1 MKVARLTGKLM
12 RFRLA
17 LFLGATILSV
27 GWLVSR
33 FFVSL
38 GIQELIDTIFPTET
52 GSLWD
57 LNARTLFI
65 LVPIFYVA
73 TFILGSIMDIFFFTF
88 WIAGEVLIRRNIMLG
103 LLRKPGAQALPTTSG
118 ESMSRFRG
126 DVRNTVNLAATLSFR
141 FGFLIYAIMSLGY
154 MFFINWKAASF
165 IFIPFTLIL
174 TIGLA
179 WRKRF
184 EILRKNSRRATA
196 EVTDTLGKIFGSI
209 QTFKVSCSEEHVAE
223 HFRTKC
229 EKRRKT
235 LVKEQTFIA
244 FVNAMFHFSVA
255 LGMGIIL
262 IIVGREMNLGAF
274 TVGNLFFFQTQLWW
288 VGDFL
293 WLLGDIVALF
303 QQAKVSYERIL
314 KLIQNHKEDVVPDA
328 IVTYGPIYERK
339 DYPPFEVI
347 PRTAKDKISLLAVEN
362 LSFNYPGTEKGISD
376 INIKIP
382 KGSITVVTGRIGSG
396 KTTLL
401 RALMGLVPKDSGK
414 IYWNEEELI
423 DPASSMIPPRI
434 AYTPQ
439 IPYLFSETLKSNILL
454 NVPEKTA
461 DVEKAVRLAVF
472 EDEIESFDDKLET
485 IVGPKGVRLSGG
497 QKQRLAAARM
507 FVREPELLIF
517 DDLSSALDVETEQ
530 KLWDRMFSSDNGL
543 TCLAVSHRPM
553 ALHKADN
560 SIVLKDGKIEAQGT
574 LKELLRSCEEM
585 QKLWEGDL
593 APSKSYVE
601 EEAVE
606 IDAKAK

>member
-1 MKVARLTGKLM
+1 MKVWRLTGKLM
-12 RFRLA
+12 RFRLS
-17 LFLGATILSV
+17 LFLGATVLAV

-33 FFVSL
+33 FFVSF
-38 GIQELIDTIFPTET
+38 GIQELIDSIFPTAT
-52 GSLWD
+52 GTLWD
-57 LNARTLFI
+57 LDIKTLFI
-65 LVPIFYVA
+65 IVPIFYVA
-73 TFILGSIMDIFFFTF
+73 TFLLGALMDILFFTF
-88 WIAGEVLIRRNIMLG
+88 WIAGEVLIRRNIMKG

-118 ESMSRFRG
+118 ESISRFRG
-126 DVRNTVNLAATLSFR
+126 DVRNTVHISATISIR

-154 MFFINWKAASF
+154 MFFINWKATSF

-179 WRKRF
+179 WRKQF
-184 EILRKNSRRATA
+184 EKLRKNSRRATA
-196 EVTDTLGKIFGSI
+196 EITDTLGKIFGSI
-209 QTFKVSCSEEHVAE
+209 QTFKVACAEEHVSE

-229 EKRRKT
+229 QNRRRA

-244 FVNAMFHFSVA
+244 FVNATFMFSVS

-262 IIVGREMNLGAF
+262 LVVGREMALGAF

-293 WLLGDIVALF
+293 WLLGDIVALY

-314 KLIQNHKEDVVPDA
+314 KLIQNHKESVTPDA
-328 IVTYGPIYERK
+328 IVTHGPIYERK
-339 DYPPFEVI
+339 DYPPYEAI
-347 PRTAKDKISLLAVEN
+347 ERTAKDKLSLLTAEN
-362 LSFNYPGTEKGISD
+362 LSFKYPGTEKGISEV
-376 INIKIP
+376 NMKIP
-382 KGSITVVTGRIGSG
+382 KGSVTVVTGRIGSG

-401 RALMGLVPKDSGK
+401 RTLLGLVPKDKGE
-414 IYWNEEELI
+414 IYWNDEELT
-423 DPASSMIPPRI
+423 DPSSSMIPPKV

-439 IPYLFSETLKSNILL
+439 IPYLFSESLKSNILL
-454 NVPEKTA
+454 NVPDETA
-461 DVEKAVRLAVF
+461 DIDKAVRLAVF
-472 EDEIESFDDKLET
+472 EEEIESFDEKLET

-507 FVREPELLIF
+507 FVREPELLVF

-530 KLWDRMFSSDNGL
+530 KLWDRMFSSDNDI

-560 SIVLKDGKIEAQGT
+560 IIVLKDGQIEAQGT
-574 LKELLRSCEEM
+574 LKDLLRSCEEM

-593 APSKSYVE
+593 APSKSFVDE
-601 EEAVE
+601 VAEV
-606 IDAKAK
+606 DVKTK

>member
-1 MKVARLTGKLM
+1 MKVARLTGRLM

-17 LFLGATILSV
+17 LFLGATVMAV

-38 GIQELIDTIFPTET
+38 GIQELIDTIFPTAT
-52 GSLWD
+52 GTLWD
-57 LNARTLFI
+57 INIRTLFI

-73 TFILGSIMDIFFFTF
+73 TFILGSIMDILFYTF

-103 LLRKPGAQALPTTSG
+103 ILRKPGAQALPTTSG

-126 DVRNTVNLAATLSFR
+126 DVRNTVHMAATLSIR

-154 MFFINWKAASF
+154 MFIINWKAASF

-184 EILRKNSRRATA
+184 EKYRKNSRRATA

-229 EKRRKT
+229 QKRRKA

-244 FVNAMFHFSVA
+244 LVNAMFHFSVA

-262 IIVGREMNLGAF
+262 IIVGQEMNLGAF

-293 WLLGDIVALF
+293 WLLGDIVALY
-303 QQAKVSYERIL
+303 QQSKVSYERIL
-314 KLIQNHKEDVVPDA
+314 KLIQNHKEDVTPDV
-328 IVTYGPIYERK
+328 IVTHGPIYERK
-339 DYPPFEVI
+339 DYPPYDAI
-347 PRTAKDKISLLAVEN
+347 TRTAKDKISLLTAEN

-376 INIKIP
+376 VSLKIP

-396 KTTLL
+396 KTTLIRTL
-401 RALMGLVPKDSGK
+401 LGLVPKNTGEIS
-414 IYWNEEELI
+414 WNGEEVT
-423 DPASSMIPPRI
+423 DPASSMIPPRV

-439 IPYLFSETLKSNILL
+439 IPYLFSETLKNNILL
-454 NVPEKTA
+454 SVPDETA
-461 DVEKAVRLAVF
+461 DIDKAVRLAVF
-472 EDEIESFDDKLET
+472 EDEIASFDDKLET
-485 IVGPKGVRLSGG
+485 IVG
-497 QKQRLAAARM
+497 
-507 FVREPELLIF
+507 
-517 DDLSSALDVETEQ
+517 
-530 KLWDRMFSSDNGL
+530 
-543 TCLAVSHRPM
+543 
-553 ALHKADN
+553 
-560 SIVLKDGKIEAQGT
+560 
-574 LKELLRSCEEM
+574 
-585 QKLWEGDL
+585 
-593 APSKSYVE
+593 
-601 EEAVE
+601 
-606 IDAKAK
+606 